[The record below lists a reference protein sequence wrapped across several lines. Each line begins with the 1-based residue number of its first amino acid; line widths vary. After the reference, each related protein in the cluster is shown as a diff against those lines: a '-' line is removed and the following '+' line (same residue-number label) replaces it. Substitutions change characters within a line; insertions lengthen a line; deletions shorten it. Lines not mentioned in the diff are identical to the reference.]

1 MAQKELTVPDLGG
14 FSDIPVIEV
23 LVAPGDTVQK
33 ETPLVT
39 LESDKATM
47 EVPASEGGVV
57 RDIRVKVGDKVSQ
70 GSVLVTL
77 DSADAAPSSAQHEA
91 AVSTPSTA
99 ETAPSTSPASNAQ
112 ASAAPAPST
121 ASGTADTVDLV
132 VPDIGDFADIPV
144 IEVLVQPGDV
154 VAAEAPLVTLESEK
168 ASMEVPASTGGT
180 IRDVKV
186 KVGDKVSRGT
196 VIATVAAEQRAN
208 ADGANANGT
217 NGGGVTLRQAQGN
230 TTQGTATLRQ
240 AQGDTANANA
250 ANAATTNA
258 GATNAGATNAGATNA
273 GATNAGATN
282 AGATNA
288 GATNAENPDV
298 TLSLSKGERSSD
310 ETTQTSSG
318 DDRDVALSS
327 AKGDRP
333 EPAANGTTAAAQ
345 APAAAAGTPVHA
357 SPATR
362 RFARELGVDIGR
374 VRGSGPNGRITRED
388 VQAFVKS
395 ALVAPASGPATTGA
409 PSGGLGLNLL
419 PWPKVDFAKFGPVER
434 VALTRIQK
442 ISGPVLARNWVM
454 IPHVTQNEEADVTEL
469 ESFRKQI
476 NGERKDV
483 KLTMLAFLMKAAV
496 AALKRF
502 PAFNS
507 SLDGDELVLKKYYH
521 LGFAADTPSGLVV
534 PVVKDADQKGITEIA
549 RETAELGA
557 KARDGKL
564 GPADMSGATF
574 TISSLG
580 SIGGTTF
587 TPIINAPEVAILGAC
602 RAEIRPVWDGTVFVP
617 RLIQPLSLSYDHRV
631 IDGANA
637 ARFCVAL
644 KESLAD
650 LRRVLL

>member
-1 MAQKELTVPDLGG
+1 VANIELTVPDLGG

-23 LVAPGDTVQK
+23 LVAPGDTVKK

-77 DSADAAPSSAQHEA
+77 DAADAAPAAGAAANAGASEEA
-91 AVSTPSTA
+91 AVPAPSATP
-99 ETAPSTSPASNAQ
+99 APSTSPS
-112 ASAAPAPST
+112 ST
-121 ASGTADTVDLV
+121 AEVSTAQGPTAGATAGVIDLV

-144 IEVLVQPGDV
+144 IEVLVHPGDI
-154 VAAEAPLVTLESEK
+154 VAAEAPLVTLESDK

-208 ADGANANGT
+208 ADAPQPAGT
-217 NGGGVTLRQAQGN
+217 NGGGVTL
-230 TTQGTATLRQ
+230 
-240 AQGDTANANA
+240 
-250 ANAATTNA
+250 
-258 GATNAGATNAGATNA
+258 
-273 GATNAGATN
+273 
-282 AGATNA
+282 
-288 GATNAENPDV
+288 
-298 TLSLSKGERSSD
+298 SS
-310 ETTQTSSG
+310 T
-318 DDRDVALSS
+318 
-327 AKGDRP
+327 KGDRP
-333 EPAANGTTAAAQ
+333 APAANGTTAAAQ

-357 SPATR
+357 SPAIR
-362 RFARELGVDIGR
+362 RFARELGVDIRR

-395 ALVAPASGPATTGA
+395 ALVAPASAPASAGA
-409 PSGGLGLNLL
+409 TASGLGLNLL

-454 IPHVTQNEEADVTEL
+454 IPHVTQNEDADVTEL

-476 NGERKDV
+476 NAEHKDV
-483 KLTMLAFLMKAAV
+483 KVTMLAFLMKAAV
-496 AALKRF
+496 AALKQF
-502 PAFNS
+502 PQFNA

-521 LGFAADTPSGLVV
+521 LGFAADTPNGLVV
-534 PVVKDADQKGITEIA
+534 PVIKDVDQKGITAIA

-564 GPADMSGATF
+564 GPADMSGSTF

-602 RAEIRPVWDGTVFVP
+602 KAETRPVWDGAAFVP